1 MKKKILAL
9 CLVVALAVT
18 AVVGGSLAYFTDTD
32 KAENVFT
39 TGKVD
44 ITLNETFDAETAKLL
59 PGDENA
65 IPKVINVTNNEE
77 AAYVRLHIAFPADTI
92 YYGENDGVQE
102 YNNLVHF
109 NQKYASMV
117 AGEWNW
123 TPTAAGATYDA
134 AHPGYPGNGTNY
146 NTYTTTIDNVEYRVF
161 VVTYMTELGKG
172 EKTTTDAIFQVYL
185 DKYADTDDGVTY
197 TAPANKADGGYRTA
211 AMSSN
216 LNNYRIYVVAEG
228 CQAEGFND
236 AYTALNTSFGIP
248 STTNN
253 PWVK

>member
-18 AVVGGSLAYFTDTD
+18 AVVGGTLAYFTDTD
-32 KAENVFT
+32 NETNTFT

-44 ITLNETFDAETAKLL
+44 ITLNETFTQESKLL
-59 PGDENA
+59 PGKDIA
-65 IPKVINVTNNEE
+65 KIVNVTNNEE
-77 AAYVRLHIAFPADTI
+77 DAYVRLHIAFPADTI

-109 NQKYASMV
+109 NQKYASLV

-123 TPTAAGATYDA
+123 TPTSAGVGGDY
-134 AHPGYPGNGTNY
+134 PGYPGNGTNY

-161 VVTYMTELGKG
+161 VVTYMTKLAKG
-172 EKTTTDAIFQVYL
+172 DMTKTDAMFNVYL
-185 DKYADTDDGVTY
+185 DKYADTTDGETY
-197 TAPANKADGGYRTA
+197 TAPANVDYRTA

-216 LNNYRIYVVAEG
+216 LNNYKILIVAEG

-236 AYTALNTSFGIP
+236 AYTALNTSFGVP
-248 STTNN
+248 SSTNN
-253 PWVK
+253 PWA

>member
-1 MKKKILAL
+1 MKKKILVL

-18 AVVGGSLAYFTDTD
+18 AVVGGTLAYFTDTD
-32 KAENVFT
+32 NETNTFT

-44 ITLNETFDAETAKLL
+44 ITLNETFTQESKLL
-59 PGDENA
+59 PGKDIA
-65 IPKVINVTNNEE
+65 KIVNVTNNEE
-77 AAYVRLHIAFPADTI
+77 DAYVRLHIAFPADTI
-92 YYGENDGVQE
+92 YYGNDGVQE

-109 NQKYASMV
+109 NQKYASLV

-146 NTYTTTIDNVEYRVF
+146 NTYTTTIGGVEYRVF
-161 VVTYMTELGKG
+161 VVTYMTRLEKG
-172 EKTTTDAIFQVYL
+172 AHTNTDAIFQVYL

-216 LNNYRIYVVAEG
+216 LNNYKILIVAEG

-236 AYTALNTSFGIP
+236 PYTALNTSFGVP
-248 STTNN
+248 SSTNN
-253 PWVK
+253 PWA

>member
-1 MKKKILAL
+1 MKKKILVM

-32 KAENVFT
+32 NKTNTFT

-44 ITLNETFDAETAKLL
+44 ITLNETFSENDAKLL
-59 PGDENA
+59 PGKNIA
-65 IPKVINVTNNEE
+65 KIVNVTNNEE
-77 AAYVRLHIAFPADTI
+77 DAYVRLHIAFPADTI

-109 NQKYASMV
+109 NQKYASLV

-123 TPTAAGATYDA
+123 TRTADGVGGE
-134 AHPGYPGNGTNY
+134 HPGYPGNGIKY

-161 VVTYMTELGKG
+161 VVTYMTKLAKG
-172 EKTTTDAIFQVYL
+172 EMTKTDAMFNVYL
-185 DKYADTDDGVTY
+185 DKYADTTDGVTY

-211 AMSSN
+211 EMSSN
-216 LNNYRIYVVAEG
+216 LNNYKILIVAEG

-236 AYTALNTSFGIP
+236 PYTALNTSFGVP
-248 STTNN
+248 SSTNN
-253 PWVK
+253 PWA

>member
-1 MKKKILAL
+1 MKKKILVL

-32 KAENVFT
+32 NETNTFT

-44 ITLNETFDAETAKLL
+44 ITLNETFTQESKLL
-59 PGDENA
+59 PGKDIA
-65 IPKVINVTNNEE
+65 KIVNVTNNEE
-77 AAYVRLHIAFPADTI
+77 DAYVRLHIAFPADTI

-109 NQKYASMV
+109 NQKYASLV

-123 TPTAAGATYDA
+123 TPTAAGVGGE
-134 AHPGYPGNGTNY
+134 HPGYPGNGTNY
-146 NTYTTTIDNVEYRVF
+146 NTYTTTIGGVEYRVF
-161 VVTYMTELGKG
+161 VVTYMTKLAKG
-172 EKTTTDAIFQVYL
+172 DMTKTDAMFNVYL
-185 DKYADTDDGVTY
+185 DKYADTTDGETY
-197 TAPANKADGGYRTA
+197 TAPANVDYRTA

-216 LNNYRIYVVAEG
+216 LNNYQILIVAEG

-236 AYTALNTSFGIP
+236 PYTALNTSFGVP
-248 STTNN
+248 SSTNN
-253 PWVK
+253 PWA

>member
-1 MKKKILAL
+1 MKKKIVSL
-9 CLVVALAVT
+9 ALAVCLIAIA
-18 AVVGGSLAYFTDTD
+18 AVGTLAYFTDTD

-44 ITLNETFDAETAKLL
+44 ITLNETFNAETAKLL

-65 IPKVINVTNNEE
+65 IPKVINVTNNAE

-109 NQKYASMV
+109 NQKYASLA

-123 TPTAAGATYDA
+123 TPTSAGVGGNY
-134 AHPGYPGNGTNY
+134 PGYPGNGTNY
-146 NTYTTTIDNVEYRVF
+146 NTYTTNIGGVEYRVF
-161 VVTYMTELGKG
+161 VVTYMTRLEKG
-172 EKTTTDAIFQVYL
+172 ENTDTDAIFQVYL

-236 AYTALNTSFGIP
+236 AYTALNTSFGTP
-248 STTNN
+248 GTYN
-253 PWVK
+253 PWVA

>member
-18 AVVGGSLAYFTDTD
+18 AVVGGTLAYFTDTD
-32 KAENVFT
+32 NETNTFT

-44 ITLNETFDAETAKLL
+44 ITLNETFTQESKLL
-59 PGDENA
+59 PGKNIE
-65 IPKVINVTNNEE
+65 KVVNVTNNEE
-77 AAYVRLHIAFPADTI
+77 DAYVRLHIAFPADTI

-109 NQKYASMV
+109 NQKYASLV

-123 TPTAAGATYDA
+123 TRTAAGATYDA

-146 NTYTTTIDNVEYRVF
+146 NTYTTTIDNVQYRVF
-161 VVTYMTELGKG
+161 VVTYMTKLAKG
-172 EKTTTDAIFQVYL
+172 ETTKTDAMFNVYL
-185 DKYADTDDGVTY
+185 DKYADTTDGVTY
-197 TAPANKADGGYRTA
+197 AAPANKADGGYRTA
-211 AMSSN
+211 ALSSN
-216 LNNYRIYVVAEG
+216 LNNYKILIVAEG

-236 AYTALNTSFGIP
+236 PYTALNTSFGVP
-248 STTNN
+248 SSTNN
-253 PWVK
+253 PWA

>member
-1 MKKKILAL
+1 MKKKIVSL
-9 CLVVALAVT
+9 ALAVCLIAIA
-18 AVVGGSLAYFTDTD
+18 AVGTLAYFTDTD
-32 KAENVFT
+32 EAENTFT

-44 ITLNETFDAETAKLL
+44 ITLNETFTQESKLL
-59 PGDENA
+59 PGKDIA
-65 IPKVINVTNNEE
+65 KIVNVTNNKED
-77 AAYVRLHIAFPADTI
+77 AYVRLHIAFPADTI

-146 NTYTTTIDNVEYRVF
+146 NTYTTNIGGVEYRVF
-161 VVTYMTELGKG
+161 VVTYMTRLEKG
-172 EKTTTDAIFQVYL
+172 ENTDTDAIFQVYL
-185 DKYADTDDGVTY
+185 DKYADTDDGKTY
-197 TAPANKADGGYRTA
+197 TAPAGIDYRTKA
-211 AMSSN
+211 LSSN
-216 LNNYRIYVVAEG
+216 LNNYKIYVVAEG

-236 AYTALNTSFGIP
+236 AYTALNTSFGTP
-248 STTNN
+248 GSYN
-253 PWVK
+253 PFA

>member
-1 MKKKILAL
+1 MKKKILVL

-18 AVVGGSLAYFTDTD
+18 AVVGGTLAYFTDTD
-32 KAENVFT
+32 AKTNTFT

-44 ITLNETFDAETAKLL
+44 ITLNETFNEQTAKLL
-59 PGDENA
+59 PGKDIA
-65 IPKVINVTNNEE
+65 KIVNVTNNEE
-77 AAYVRLHIAFPADTI
+77 DAYVRLHIAFPADTI
-92 YYGENDGVQE
+92 YYGANDGVQE

-109 NQKYASMV
+109 NQKYASLA

-123 TPTAAGATYDA
+123 TPTSDGVGGNY
-134 AHPGYPGNGTNY
+134 PGYPGNGTNY

-161 VVTYMTELGKG
+161 VVTYMTKLTKG
-172 EKTTTDAIFQVYL
+172 ATTQTDAMFNVYL
-185 DKYADTDDGVTY
+185 DKYADTTDGVNY

-216 LNNYRIYVVAEG
+216 LNNYKILIVAEG

-236 AYTALNTSFGIP
+236 PYTALNTSFGVP
-248 STTNN
+248 SSTNN
-253 PWVK
+253 PWA

>member
-32 KAENVFT
+32 NETNTFT

-44 ITLNETFDAETAKLL
+44 ITLNETFNEQTAKLL
-59 PGDENA
+59 PGKDIA
-65 IPKVINVTNNEE
+65 KIVNVTNNEE
-77 AAYVRLHIAFPADTI
+77 DAYVRLHIAFPADTI

-109 NQKYASMV
+109 NQKYASLA

-123 TPTAAGATYDA
+123 TPTAAGVGGNY
-134 AHPGYPGNGTNY
+134 PGYPGNGTNY

-161 VVTYMTELGKG
+161 VVTYMTKLTKDA
-172 EKTTTDAIFQVYL
+172 KTDTDAMFNVYL
-185 DKYADTDDGVTY
+185 DKYADTTDGETY
-197 TAPANKADGGYRTA
+197 TAPANVDYRTA

-216 LNNYRIYVVAEG
+216 LNNYKILIVAEG

-236 AYTALNTSFGIP
+236 PYTALNTSFGVP
-248 STTNN
+248 SSTNN
-253 PWVK
+253 PWTKAA

>member
-32 KAENVFT
+32 EAENTFT

-44 ITLNETFDAETAKLL
+44 ITLNETFSENDAKLL
-59 PGDENA
+59 PGKDIA
-65 IPKVINVTNNEE
+65 KIVNVTNNEE
-77 AAYVRLHIAFPADTI
+77 DAYVRLHIAFPADTI

-109 NQKYASMV
+109 NQKYASLA

-123 TPTAAGATYDA
+123 TPTKDGVGGNY
-134 AHPGYPGNGTNY
+134 PGYPGNGTNY
-146 NTYTTTIDNVEYRVF
+146 NTYTTTIGGVEYRVF
-161 VVTYMTELGKG
+161 VVTYMTKLAKG
-172 EKTTTDAIFQVYL
+172 DMTKTDAMFNVYL
-185 DKYADTDDGVTY
+185 DKYADTTDGVNY
-197 TAPANKADGGYRTA
+197 TAPANVDYRTA
-211 AMSSN
+211 QMSSN
-216 LNNYRIYVVAEG
+216 LNNYKILIVAEG

-236 AYTALNTSFGIP
+236 PYTALNTSFGVP
-248 STTNN
+248 SSTNN
-253 PWVK
+253 PWA

>member
-1 MKKKILAL
+1 MKKKILVL

-32 KAENVFT
+32 EAANTFT

-44 ITLNETFDAETAKLL
+44 ITLNETFSQNAKLL
-59 PGDENA
+59 PGKNIEK
-65 IPKVINVTNNEE
+65 IVNVTNNEE
-77 AAYVRLHIAFPADTI
+77 DAYVRLHIAFPADTI

-109 NQKYASMV
+109 NQRYASLV

-123 TPTAAGATYDA
+123 TRTADGVGGE
-134 AHPGYPGNGTNY
+134 HPGYPGNGIKY

-161 VVTYMTELGKG
+161 VVTYMTKLTEGA
-172 EKTTTDAIFQVYL
+172 TTKTDAMYNVYL
-185 DKYADTDDGVTY
+185 DKYADTTNGETY
-197 TAPANKADGGYRTA
+197 TAPANVDYRTA
-211 AMSSN
+211 EMSSN
-216 LNNYRIYVVAEG
+216 LNNYKILIVAEG

-236 AYTALNTSFGIP
+236 AYTALNTSFGVP
-248 STTNN
+248 SSTNN
-253 PWVK
+253 PWTK

>member
-9 CLVVALAVT
+9 CLIVALAVT
-18 AVVGGSLAYFTDTD
+18 AVVGGTLAYFTDTD
-32 KAENVFT
+32 NETNTFT

-44 ITLNETFDAETAKLL
+44 ITLNETFTQASKLL
-59 PGDENA
+59 PGKNIA
-65 IPKVINVTNNEE
+65 KVVNVTNNEE
-77 AAYVRLHIAFPADTI
+77 DAYVRLHIAFPADTI
-92 YYGENDGVQE
+92 YYGNDGVQE

-123 TPTAAGATYDA
+123 TPTAAGATYDT

-146 NTYTTTIDNVEYRVF
+146 NTYTTTIDDVEYRVF
-161 VVTYMTELGKG
+161 VVTYMTKLAKG
-172 EKTTTDAIFQVYL
+172 DMTKTDAMFNVYL
-185 DKYADTDDGVTY
+185 DKYADTTDGETY
-197 TAPANKADGGYRTA
+197 TAPANVDYRTA

-216 LNNYRIYVVAEG
+216 LNNYQILIVAEG

-236 AYTALNTSFGIP
+236 PYTALNTSFGVP
-248 STTNN
+248 SSTNN
-253 PWVK
+253 PWA

>member
-1 MKKKILAL
+1 MKKKIVSL
-9 CLVVALAVT
+9 ALAVCLIAIA
-18 AVVGGSLAYFTDTD
+18 AVGTLAYFTDKDAKT
-32 KAENVFT
+32 NTFT

-44 ITLNETFDAETAKLL
+44 ITLNETFNEQTAKLL
-59 PGDENA
+59 PGKDIA
-65 IPKVINVTNNEE
+65 KIVNVTNNAEE
-77 AAYVRLHIAFPADTI
+77 AYVRLHIAFPADTI
-92 YYGENDGVQE
+92 YYGNDGVQE

-109 NQKYASMV
+109 NQRYASMV

-161 VVTYMTELGKG
+161 VVTYMTKLAKG
-172 EKTTTDAIFQVYL
+172 EKTATDAMFNVYL
-185 DKYADTDDGVTY
+185 DKYADTTDGVNY
-197 TAPANKADGGYRTA
+197 TAPANKAAGGYRTA

-216 LNNYRIYVVAEG
+216 LNNYKILIVAEG

-236 AYTALNTSFGIP
+236 PYTALNTAFGTP
-248 STTNN
+248 GSYS
-253 PWVK
+253 PWAK

>member
-1 MKKKILAL
+1 MKKKILVL

-18 AVVGGSLAYFTDTD
+18 AVVGGTLAYFTDTD
-32 KAENVFT
+32 AKTNTFT

-44 ITLNETFDAETAKLL
+44 ITLNETFEEQTAKLL
-59 PGDENA
+59 PGKDIA
-65 IPKVINVTNNEE
+65 KIVNVTNNEE
-77 AAYVRLHIAFPADTI
+77 DAYVRLHIAFPADTI
-92 YYGENDGVQE
+92 YYGANDGVQE

-109 NQKYASMV
+109 NQKYASLV

-146 NTYTTTIDNVEYRVF
+146 NTYTTTIGGVEYRVF
-161 VVTYMTELGKG
+161 VVTYMTKLTEGA
-172 EKTTTDAIFQVYL
+172 TTKTDAMFNVYL
-185 DKYADTDDGVTY
+185 DKYADTTDGVTY
-197 TAPANKADGGYRTA
+197 TAPANKDAGGYRTA

-216 LNNYRIYVVAEG
+216 LNNYKILIVSEG

-236 AYTALNTSFGIP
+236 PYTALNTSFGVP
-248 STTNN
+248 SSTNN
-253 PWVK
+253 PWA

>member
-1 MKKKILAL
+1 MKKKILVL

-18 AVVGGSLAYFTDTD
+18 AVVGGTLAYFTDTD
-32 KAENVFT
+32 NETNTFT

-44 ITLNETFDAETAKLL
+44 ITLNETFTQESKLL
-59 PGDENA
+59 PGKDIA
-65 IPKVINVTNNEE
+65 KIVNVTNNEE
-77 AAYVRLHIAFPADTI
+77 DAYVRLHIAFPADTI
-92 YYGENDGVQE
+92 YYGANDGVQE

-109 NQKYASMV
+109 NQKYASLV

-161 VVTYMTELGKG
+161 VVTYMTKLTEGA
-172 EKTTTDAIFQVYL
+172 TTKTDAMFNVYL
-185 DKYADTDDGVTY
+185 DKYADTTDGETY
-197 TAPANKADGGYRTA
+197 TAPANVDYRTA

-216 LNNYRIYVVAEG
+216 LNNYKILIVAEG

-236 AYTALNTSFGIP
+236 PYTALNTSFGVP
-248 STTNN
+248 SSTNN
-253 PWVK
+253 PWA